1 MSQKKQIKSKKY
13 LKTIGAFL
21 FVISIFLVLIWSRD
35 KSLNQKVTEKNSI
48 VPLPTSVASPIG
60 IDKVASN
67 YSMDYILAKTDSFT
81 ILTPEEKSQY
91 IFAADAMESG
101 QVFRFR
107 VLTQNHLQPAHN
119 LVNFEYANF
128 IGKDYL
134 VRVMHQP
141 NQECDQALREDSL
154 VPYIQA
160 YFKSGEIKNIA
171 NLTLRDPAKG
181 KSWEMTDNVDYEFGY
196 VGCFPDRP
204 DMIWRV
210 EILFNSELSKKQA
223 TDRAYDILNSFEF
236 TK

>member
-1 MSQKKQIKSKKY
+1 
-13 LKTIGAFL
+13 
-21 FVISIFLVLIWSRD
+21 
-35 KSLNQKVTEKNSI
+35 
-48 VPLPTSVASPIG
+48 
-60 IDKVASN
+60 
-67 YSMDYILAKTDSFT
+67 
-81 ILTPEEKSQY
+81 
-91 IFAADAMESG
+91 
-101 QVFRFR
+101 
-107 VLTQNHLQPAHN
+107 
-119 LVNFEYANF
+119 
-128 IGKDYL
+128 
-134 VRVMHQP
+134 
-141 NQECDQALREDSL
+141 LREDSL